1 MAGDIELSSQTL
13 SVQTLYRMFR
23 DGEFYVDRRYQ
34 RKLVWTLEEK
44 QKLVDSVLRDFPIPL
59 VLLSRKGTE
68 TQSYDIIDGLQRL
81 HTLLSFVENAFPTSS
96 GKYFDVRELPRA
108 SQSAKEDKR
117 AISEDTDHL
126 LSPTECAAFSEYVL
140 PITIVERANADA
152 IIKIFERINSYGRR
166 LSEQEQRQAGLTSR
180 FSQLVRQLA
189 CEIRGD
195 ASEENVPLAV
205 MPEISV
211 QGVRTVHGYG
221 ISAESTFWSKEGVL
235 HFSSLRDSLDEQ
247 VIADVLACILSGE
260 PIQRSRASLD
270 KIYTPGSKEFD
281 RIESSLSRY
290 GEDDLKRDFL
300 TVFDRIRLVCER
312 IPEGAKLQGLV
323 AQGAHHNEI
332 STIFAAIFL
341 AFYELM
347 VKKGMDVAN
356 YDTLVSALGE
366 LNVTTQRKAIEPA
379 KRRGNINSIK
389 GSIQD
394 AFVEDDVRD
403 IPLGK
408 PLVYTFENS
417 LRRSRIELP
426 HYEFKQGLVDLSR
439 RRAFNEGVLDDIVQ
453 TVCAMANIEP
463 GRDSYIYIGVT
474 DKDLDAD
481 RISKL
486 DAIDPIAFEGRHV
499 VGVGREAKILGLSLD
514 DYIMKIKNKIAS
526 SELSDHLRLATLSK
540 LDCFVYNNLDV
551 FRVVVPG
558 QSQMSFLGNTT
569 YDRHG
574 SSTVQIAI
582 NEIPIIARRFS

>member
-81 HTLLSFVENAFPTSS
+81 HTLLSFVENAFPTSA

-108 SQSAKEDKR
+108 SQSAKEDGR
-117 AISEDTDHL
+117 EIIEAPDQL

-140 PITIVERANADA
+140 PITIVERADADA

-180 FSQLVRQLA
+180 FSQLVRELA

-221 ISAESTFWSKEGVL
+221 ISAETTFWSKEGVL

-270 KIYTPGSKEFD
+270 KIYTPGSKEFE
-281 RIESSLSRY
+281 RIESSLSGY

-300 TVFDRIRLVCER
+300 TVFDRIRLVCEHL
-312 IPEGAKLQGLV
+312 PEGVKLQGLV

-341 AFYELM
+341 AFYELI
-347 VKKGMDVAN
+347 VKKGMDVSN
-356 YDTLVSALGE
+356 YDALVTSLGE
-366 LNVTTQRKAIEPA
+366 LNVTTQRKAIEPI
-379 KRRGNINSIK
+379 KRRANINSIK
-389 GSIQD
+389 GSVQD
-394 AFVEDDVRD
+394 AFAEDDVRD

-426 HYEFKQGLVDLSR
+426 HYEFKQGLVDLSDKR
-439 RRAFNEGVLDDIVQ
+439 NFNDGVLDDIVQ
-453 TVCAMANIEP
+453 TICGMANIEP
-463 GRDSYIYIGVT
+463 NRDSYIYIGVT
-474 DKDLDAD
+474 DKDADAD
-481 RISKL
+481 RIASI
-486 DAIDPIAFEGRHV
+486 DAIDPVTFEGRHV
-499 VGVGREAKILGLSLD
+499 VGVGREAKLLGLSLD
-514 DYIMKIKNKIAS
+514 DYIMKIKNKIGGS
-526 SELSDHLRLATLSK
+526 QLSDHLKMSTLSK
-540 LDCFVYNNLDV
+540 LDCFVYSNLDV
-551 FRVVVPG
+551 FRIVVPG
-558 QSQMSFLGNTT
+558 QAQMSFLGNAT

-582 NEIPIIARRFS
+582 TEIPQIARRFA